1 VSLLFKER
9 LREDSRNGTIVVI
22 RIVNIV
28 RVKLDL
34 AIVEIEVQR
43 LVESTI
49 GIRLLSLFIQVTRA

>member
-9 LREDSRNGTIVVI
+9 LREDSRDGTIVVI

-34 AIVEIEVQR
+34 AIIEVEVRR
-43 LVESTI
+43 LVEVAI